1 MKNWRRPFGD
11 DDEDEGFSYLLDD
24 DGDDG
29 DDDDEGS
36 SKKKKRKRRRSYP
49 APRPL
54 RVTRFDGLDDDDDGD
69 DDEESFELLE
79 AKIRTGKYKPKK
91 SDPWTAHI
99 LYQNLKALGEI

>member
-1 MKNWRRPFGD
+1 MKNWRRPFGE
-11 DDEDEGFSYLLDD
+11 DEGDEGFSYLLDD
-24 DGDDG
+24 DDGG
-29 DDDDEGS
+29 DDDDE
-36 SKKKKRKRRRSYP
+36 SKKKKKKRRRSYP

-54 RVTRFDGLDDDDDGD
+54 RVTRFDGLDDDDDYD

-91 SDPWTAHI
+91 TDPWTAHI